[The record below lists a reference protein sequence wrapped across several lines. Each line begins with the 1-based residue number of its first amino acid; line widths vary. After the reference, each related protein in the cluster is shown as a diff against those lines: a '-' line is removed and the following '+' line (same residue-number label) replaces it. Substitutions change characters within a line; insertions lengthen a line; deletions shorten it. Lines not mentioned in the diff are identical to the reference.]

1 MKKNSDGR
9 KLFPNVRNA
18 ESIPVIL
25 TIALAIVLGGILAAF
40 CAVRSNVKSS
50 QTEIAGASAVETA
63 EETETVELASVSE
76 EEYVATVR
84 VTINPEFLLYINV
97 NNEVV
102 KCEAVNADAED
113 MMDGIDILGKPVTD
127 CIERI
132 VSKAIDKGYLP
143 EGGTVTVETNAALG
157 SKSDNVS
164 YERIDKK
171 YQSALRKI
179 EDLVNKGIRKVCEDN
194 SITISVVKVD
204 AETKETVREE
214 VDGKS
219 PADTEEAADTGNA
232 EPSDNR
238 VAGAAGNTSGTSN
251 TGIAGAAI
259 STPVV
264 NIPTVASQV
273 KPATDN
279 NTTDTSFAGEN
290 SSSSNNSGSSGN
302 SGNTSNSGS
311 SGNEGGSGST
321 STDVP
326 IPEVPAGYTLKWA
339 DEFNGNELNRDD
351 WNVELHNPG
360 WVNNE
365 LQAYVDSEENITV
378 KDGKLIITPIK
389 TVADD
394 GSVSYTSGRVNT
406 QNKKNFKYGYF
417 EARVK
422 VPEGQGY
429 LPAFWLMAADEN
441 LYGQWPRCGEI
452 DCMEVM
458 GQNPNKVYG
467 TIHYGHN
474 ASNGHKE
481 SQGTHISTNGS
492 YADGFHTF
500 SCEWNPGKI
509 TWYVDGIKYHE
520 ENNWYTAQSDGNG
533 VLTYPAPFD
542 QQFYIILNLA
552 VGGSWVGN
560 PNDSTSFDT
569 AYEIDYVRVYQKAS
583 YDENVQRPEQEEV
596 VMRDPDA
603 NGNYLLNGNFAE
615 NLNNWT
621 FKSTT
626 TGGEGSAS
634 VIDTDGGKMV
644 EIKTTNAGP
653 NDYSIQLVQEKVPL
667 KAGSTY
673 ELSFDTYASENR
685 LMKVNSKAP
694 DNGWAAYLNETIDI
708 TTQKQTVT
716 RTFAMKEKDDPN
728 CTIEFNLGATSS
740 TATVY
745 IGNVVL
751 KETTSSDEDRDNIM
765 NPAKGPRADGN
776 YIYNGSFSEGDSY
789 LGDWSVSGQAT
800 VTSLEDGRRLKVENN
815 GASITQ
821 TNVPVKNNVA
831 YSLSM
836 KTVVPEG
843 CQIEVCFDGQTM
855 TVPAGTDGVW
865 SQQITT
871 CSSDSKR
878 DIEIKFVGDG
888 VFYIDDVC
896 LIEDA
901 LIKNGSFDM
910 GLAGYELFV
919 DNSASASGS
928 VDAISNANA
937 AAIDIKDTGDSDW
950 KIQLKQN
957 DVKLEKDKW
966 YRLSLDAKSTI
977 ERKIMFAIQRDG
989 SADND
994 WTPYS
999 GQPVVDVNGEWQSFD
1014 VEFQMKRDTDLKS
1027 ILSISMGAVGGT
1039 SITTNH
1045 TVNIDNI
1052 SLVEIE
1058 PPKQEEVE
1066 VGSNMLKPLIAD
1078 NELGNGWEVSCWANG
1093 ECTTAVNNESV
1104 VVKISSVGKQDSS
1117 VALKYSDLIME
1128 KGASYK
1134 LTFKAMSTED
1144 RDIKPCFMDP
1154 VNEYSWYG
1162 GVEKT
1167 LKKGETADITL
1178 ELNNVDKPTS
1188 STILF
1193 QVGLGKIYENNPE
1206 TPVSDITLSDFCLVK
1221 TSGGSEQGS
1230 TDPETP
1236 EDDTTVAL
1244 PEMKYNGSVEGNLI
1258 RNNSFQPGTDWT
1270 STIANWGNPYVTDAS
1285 GSIENG
1291 IYTYV
1296 IINPGTEDWHV
1307 QLKQSGISLEKGK
1320 KYKCSYDIASTV
1332 GRSINSGIMSESNK
1346 WYGGSV
1352 PEFEAGKLTHI
1363 EFEFTME
1370 EADSNAN
1377 FYISMGKVG
1386 DSTPASTISIAN
1398 IVLVEVPSDSS
1409 ATAQNDAPAESTL
1422 SSAEQSGVH
1431 IMLFSAS
1438 KEDVADS
1445 QDAALVTGTD
1455 ETHESKNQE
1464 DDSSDENDNNIN
1476 KTGDVTSESNEE
1488 TDTADTTE
1496 SEE

>member
-406 QNKKNFKYGYF
+406 QNKNNFKYGYF

-458 GQNPNKVYG
+458 GQDTSKVYG

-481 SQGTHISTNGS
+481 SQGTHISSNGAYS
-492 YADGFHTF
+492 DGFHTF
-500 SCEWNPGKI
+500 SCEWEPGRI

-520 ENNWYTAQSDGNG
+520 ENDWYTAQPDGNG

-542 QQFYIILNLA
+542 QPFYIILNLA

-596 VMRDPDA
+596 VMRAPDA
-603 NGNYLLNGNFAE
+603 NGNYLLNGNFADG
-615 NLNNWT
+615 LSNWT
-621 FKSTT
+621 FKSKE

-634 VIDTDGGKMV
+634 VIDTDGGRMV

-673 ELSFDTYASENR
+673 ELSFDTYATEDR
-685 LMKVNSKAP
+685 TMKVNSKAP
-694 DNGWAAYLNETIDI
+694 DNGWAAYLNETINV
-708 TTQKQTVT
+708 TTVKQTVT

-751 KETTSSDEDRDNIM
+751 KEKSSSDSDRENIM
-765 NPAKGPRADGN
+765 NPEKGPRADGN
-776 YIYNGSFSEGDSY
+776 YIYNGSFSEGEKY
-789 LGDWSVSGQAT
+789 LGDWSVNGSAS
-800 VTSLEDGRRLKVENN
+800 VTSLEDGRRLKVLSN
-815 GASITQ
+815 GTSITQ

-999 GQPVVDVNGEWQSFD
+999 GQPVVDVTNEWNSFSVD
-1014 VEFQMKRDTDLKS
+1014 FQMKRATDLKS

-1039 SITTNH
+1039 KITTPH
-1045 TVNIDNI
+1045 TVYIDNI
-1052 SLVEIE
+1052 SLVEIDAPAVT
-1058 PPKQEEVE
+1058 PP
-1066 VGSNMLKPLIAD
+1066 VG
-1078 NELGNGWEVSCWANG
+1078 
-1093 ECTTAVNNESV
+1093 
-1104 VVKISSVGKQDSS
+1104 
-1117 VALKYSDLIME
+1117 
-1128 KGASYK
+1128 
-1134 LTFKAMSTED
+1134 
-1144 RDIKPCFMDP
+1144 
-1154 VNEYSWYG
+1154 
-1162 GVEKT
+1162 
-1167 LKKGETADITL
+1167 
-1178 ELNNVDKPTS
+1178 
-1188 STILF
+1188 
-1193 QVGLGKIYENNPE
+1193 E
-1206 TPVSDITLSDFCLVK
+1206 TPV
-1221 TSGGSEQGS
+1221 E
-1230 TDPETP
+1230 
-1236 EDDTTVAL
+1236 L
-1244 PEMKYNGSVEGNLI
+1244 PKMTYYGAVEGNLI
-1258 RNNSFQPGTDWT
+1258 QNNDFADMSKWT
-1270 STIANWGNPYVTDAS
+1270 TTIANWDNPPIAEASQSVSEGVITYDIGNA
-1285 GSIENG
+1285 
-1291 IYTYV
+1291 
-1296 IINPGTEDWHV
+1296 GTEDWNI
-1307 QLKQSGISLEKGK
+1307 QLKQSGINLEAGK
-1320 KYKCSYDIASTV
+1320 TYKCSYDIATTV
-1332 GRSINSGIMSESNK
+1332 GRSIKSGIMSTGYT
-1346 WYGGSV
+1346 WYGGSD
-1352 PEFEAGKLTHI
+1352 PSLEAGKVNHI
-1363 EFEFTME
+1363 EYTFTMGVS
-1370 EADSNAN
+1370 DSNADL
-1377 FYISMGKVG
+1377 YISMGKVG

-1422 SSAEQSGVH
+1422 SSAEQSAAH